1 MTSSAPRHRALA
13 RARSADSRARTGRVL
28 VLLVAGVVIAVFG
41 GALQSLA
48 AMVVV
53 LVLAPHALGET
64 DYAPLTWALAQ
75 MSDLLKHRE

>member
-1 MTSSAPRHRALA
+1 MTSPAPRHRAPA
-13 RARSADSRARTGRVL
+13 RARSTDSTARTVRVL
-28 VLLVAGVVIAVFG
+28 GLLLAGVVIAVFG

-53 LVLAPHALGET
+53 LALAPHALGET

-75 MSDLLKHRE
+75 VSDLLKQRQ